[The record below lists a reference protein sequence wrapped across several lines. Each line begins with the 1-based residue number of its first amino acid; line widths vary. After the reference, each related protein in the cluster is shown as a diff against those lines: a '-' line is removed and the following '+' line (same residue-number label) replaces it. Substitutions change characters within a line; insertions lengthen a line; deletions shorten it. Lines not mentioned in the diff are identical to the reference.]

1 MDIEM
6 NDTRTDDRNDADHR
20 RDYRV
25 VVEGL
30 LPTPGTWVT
39 LLEQTGDQQLT
50 DREAELMR
58 AELEPLLDMV
68 NRCFRDGDRAVLT
81 LGTSRVNVQSFAA
94 IRIELLPVLQDWRT
108 GGDSR

>member
-1 MDIEM
+1 MMEIEM
-6 NDTRTDDRNDADHR
+6 STEPGDQER

-39 LLEQTGDQQLT
+39 LLDQTSEYPLSDAEAQQ
-50 DREAELMR
+50 MR
-58 AELEPLLDMV
+58 AELEPLLDIV
-68 NRCFRDGDRAVLT
+68 SRSFRDGDRAVLT

-94 IRIELLPVLQDWRT
+94 IRIDLLPVLQDWRT
-108 GGDSR
+108 GSGTE

>member
-1 MDIEM
+1 MSTEPSDQE
-6 NDTRTDDRNDADHR
+6 R

-39 LLEQTGDQQLT
+39 LLEQASEYPLSAAEALQL
-50 DREAELMR
+50 RE
-58 AELEPLLDMV
+58 ELEPLLDMV
-68 NRCFRDGDRAVLT
+68 NRCYRDGDRAVLQ

-94 IRIELLPVLQDWRT
+94 IRIELLPAQVDWRT
-108 GGDSR
+108 GGDAR